1 MGRCG
6 MCEALQTPN
15 ISLNTH
21 HIHSDFLTQAGLML
35 VVGQLISIIPIKPV
49 FLLSIV
55 LFEIG
60 SVLCGA
66 VCPIMA
72 HFLGRSDSM

>member
-1 MGRCG
+1 
-6 MCEALQTPN
+6 
-15 ISLNTH
+15 
-21 HIHSDFLTQAGLML
+21 ML

-66 VCPIMA
+66 VCSILAYRLRQP
-72 HFLGRSDSM
+72 DSL